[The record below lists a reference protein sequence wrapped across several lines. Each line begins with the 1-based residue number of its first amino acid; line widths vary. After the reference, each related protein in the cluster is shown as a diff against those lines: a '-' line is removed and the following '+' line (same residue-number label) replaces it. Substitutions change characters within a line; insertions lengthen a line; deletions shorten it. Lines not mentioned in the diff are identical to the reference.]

1 MPHQSGCGH
10 LIMLSSGEGWRV
22 EGLVMVN
29 DGSEMETMVSV
40 YKSSDEDHLDP
51 PEGKVFV

>member
-1 MPHQSGCGH
+1 MT
-10 LIMLSSGEGWRV
+10 LSSGVGWRV
-22 EGLVMVN
+22 EGLVMAN
-29 DGSEMETMVSV
+29 DGLEMETMVSV

>member
-1 MPHQSGCGH
+1 M
-10 LIMLSSGEGWRV
+10 MLSSGEGWRV
-22 EGLVMVN
+22 EGLVMAN

-51 PEGKVFV
+51 PKGKVFV